1 MTGLGARKRR
11 RFAGMI
17 EAYAAA
23 SPNQARIDVVPLAPL
38 TCRFVSREF
47 LQPHNHIMKSS
58 ALIALLALGL
68 VARAAATDAPPTDA
82 VLLDHA
88 KVDDAFAKG
97 LPLLINTSYKIQ
109 AGRRVMPGNVEVHT
123 SDTDIFYVTEG
134 SATFVTG
141 GTTEGGK
148 TTAPGEIRG
157 DKITGGVAHH
167 LTKGDVI
174 VIPAGVPHWFTAVSG
189 TFLYFVVK
197 VTK

>member
-1 MTGLGARKRR
+1 
-11 RFAGMI
+11 
-17 EAYAAA
+17 
-23 SPNQARIDVVPLAPL
+23 
-38 TCRFVSREF
+38 
-47 LQPHNHIMKSS
+47 MKSS
-58 ALIALLALGL
+58 ALIALFALGL
-68 VARAAATDAPPTDA
+68 VARAVAADSPPTDA

-88 KVDDAFAKG
+88 KVDDAFAKC

-157 DKITGGVAHH
+157 DKIAGGVAHR

-174 VIPAGVPHWFTAVSG
+174 VIPAGVPHWFTEVSG